1 MLGRGACVLIRVKS
15 PIPGMSSNRHSLA
28 AISRAGKTYFSKVFC
43 GFQGLGS
50 AGSKEA
56 ISRTNGRRVIV
67 GKASSPDFMFSQ
79 LGSGEDYWF
88 FLQAAKEEKGEKY
101 FVLFFLPFTCSL
113 LLEQE
118 FFQICKT
125 QD

>member
-1 MLGRGACVLIRVKS
+1 MLGVRRL
-15 PIPGMSSNRHSLA
+15 
-28 AISRAGKTYFSKVFC
+28 F
-43 GFQGLGS
+43 
-50 AGSKEA
+50 
-56 ISRTNGRRVIV
+56 SRTNGRRVIV
-67 GKASSPDFMFSQ
+67 RKASSPDFIFSQ
-79 LGSGEDYWF
+79 LRSGEDYWF

-101 FVLFFLPFTCSL
+101 FVLFFLSFTCSL